1 MDCYQCSP
9 PPGLV
14 NRQMGIVAIR
24 PEGLPRTA
32 PGLGVIAH
40 FDSASEAVL
49 QKDPFLVNRIAM
61 AQKMQPY
68 TPVVGDGQTTV
79 RSAGRIAPGL
89 EGLELEEM
97 WNRKFSQVGISG
109 YTVGAFKKPSG
120 SDARTRKP
128 ADKPLAR
135 GGFHA

>member
-1 MDCYQCSP
+1 MVQSAGATYLLGEILDCYQCSP

-79 RSAGRIAPGL
+79 LSAGVDRA
-89 EGLELEEM
+89 
-97 WNRKFSQVGISG
+97 
-109 YTVGAFKKPSG
+109 GA
-120 SDARTRKP
+120 
-128 ADKPLAR
+128 
-135 GGFHA
+135 GGFGNRTTVEPEIFPSRNFRVYFGRI